1 MKDKIEAIIASLTLE
16 EKASLCSG
24 RDFWNLRGIEDKG
37 VPSIM
42 VTDGPHGLRKQEGS
56 ADHVGLGQSVP
67 ATCFPTAS
75 ALASSWDTDLLTSV
89 GIALGEECRQEKV
102 AVLLGPGVNIKR
114 SPLCGRNFEYFSE
127 DPFLSGKL
135 GAALIRGVESQ
146 GIGTSLKHFA
156 ANNQERRRMTIDVRV
171 DQRTLRELYLPGF
184 EIAVKEGKP
193 RTVMCA
199 YNRLNGTY
207 CSENKSLLTDILKKE
222 WKFPGLVVTD
232 WGAVNNRVRGLE
244 AGLDLEMPGSGGRND
259 RLIVQAVREGSLDE
273 KILDESLERIL
284 GVVLGTSETLKD
296 DFIYDSDEHHRLA
309 RKAAAESAVL
319 LKNNGL
325 LPLKTDGKIAV
336 IGAFAQK
343 PRFQGSGSSLVNPQR
358 LDTPWDSIRAKL
370 GPGASIVYA
379 AGYHPEK
386 EEADPALIAEAVEA
400 ARSADDVLIFAGL
413 PDICESEGF
422 DRSHLELPEGHNRL
436 IEAVAGVNSRT
447 AVILSNGAPVLM
459 PWLDQVNAVLEGYL
473 GGQAWGSAAA
483 DLVFGD
489 VNPSGKLAEP
499 FPLSLEQSPAT
510 PNFPGGSATVAY
522 AESIYVGYRYFET
535 AGEAVLFPFGHG
547 LSYTSFT
554 YSDLTVTPD
563 NGGFGVDFRISNTG
577 KVRGKETAQIYLGQE
592 GSTVFRPE
600 KELKGFIKIYLAPG
614 ETKEIRVSLDRRT
627 FSVWDPGK
635 PGWSVE
641 SGTYQIMVGASSRD
655 IRLRGEVIITDGEP
669 LSAQAAGLKEKV
681 PEYFHPR
688 LQRWGDLSPAGDFY
702 RLLEASRESPLP
714 PADRDP
720 SAPFTRTSTLE
731 ETGSTLLGRLVQK
744 VAMGALKKM
753 MGDKE
758 EPKTVAMMQAM
769 VKEMPLKNFGMLGGV
784 PIPMETIDGLIL
796 ILNRRF
802 FRGLFLIL
810 KGAKK

>member
-1 MKDKIEAIIASLTLE
+1 MTEKIKAIIASLTLE

-24 RDFWNLRGIEDKG
+24 RDFWNLRGVEGKG

-75 ALASSWDTDLLTSV
+75 ALASSWDTELLTRV
-89 GIALGEECRQEKV
+89 GAALGEECRQEKV

-135 GAALIRGVESQ
+135 GASLIRGVESQ

-156 ANNQERRRMTIDVRV
+156 VNNQERRRMTIDVRV

-184 EIAVKEGKP
+184 EIAVKEGMP

-207 CSENKSLLTDILKKE
+207 CSENKALLTDILKKE

-232 WGAVNNRVRGLE
+232 WGAVNHRVRGLE
-244 AGLDLEMPGSGGRND
+244 AGLDLEMPGSGGMND
-259 RLIVQAVREGSLDE
+259 RLIVRAVRDGSLDE

-284 GVVLGTSETLKD
+284 GVVLGTSETLED
-296 DFIYDSDEHHRLA
+296 DFTYDSDEHHRLA
-309 RKAAAESAVL
+309 RRAAGESAVL
-319 LKNNGL
+319 LKNEGL
-325 LPLKTDGKIAV
+325 LPLNTDARIAV
-336 IGAFAQK
+336 IGAFAQR
-343 PRFQGSGSSLVNPQR
+343 PRYQGSGSSLVNPQR
-358 LDTPWDSIRAKL
+358 LDTPWKSIRNRL
-370 GPGASIVYA
+370 GPGASVLYA
-379 AGYHPEK
+379 AGYNPEK
-386 EEADPALIAEAVEA
+386 EEADPALIAEAVET
-400 ARSADDVLIFAGL
+400 ARAVDAVLIFAGL

-422 DRSHLELPEGHNRL
+422 DRTHLEMPEGHNRL
-436 IEAVAGVNSRT
+436 IEAVAGVNART

-483 DLVFGD
+483 DLIFGD
-489 VNPSGKLAEP
+489 VNPSGKLAET
-499 FPLSLEQSPAT
+499 FPLNLEQGPAA

-522 AESIYVGYRYFET
+522 AESIYVGYRYFDT

-554 YSDLTVTPD
+554 YSDLSVTPD
-563 NGGFGVDFRISNTG
+563 NGGFDVDFRITNTG
-577 KVRGKETAQIYLGQE
+577 KVRGKEAAQVYLGQE
-592 GSTVFRPE
+592 GATVFRPE
-600 KELKGFIKIYLAPG
+600 KELKGFSKIDLAPG
-614 ETKEIRVSLDRRT
+614 ETKEIKVRLDRRS
-627 FSVWDPGK
+627 FAVWDQGK
-635 PGWSVE
+635 PGWTVE

-655 IRLRGEVIITDGEP
+655 IRLRGSVTITDGEP
-669 LSAQAAGLKEKV
+669 LSAWAAGLKKKV
-681 PEYFHPR
+681 PDYFRPR
-688 LQRWGDLSPAGDFY
+688 LERFGDLSPTGDFS
-702 RLLEASRESPLP
+702 RLLEASREGPLP
-714 PADRDP
+714 PPDRDP

-744 VAMGALKKM
+744 IAMGALKKM
-753 MGDKE
+753 LGDKE

-769 VKEMPLKNFGMLGGV
+769 VREMPLKNFGMLGGV

-796 ILNRRF
+796 ILNRHLF
-802 FRGLFLIL
+802 KGLIMML
-810 KGAKK
+810 KGGKR